1 MTSLPT
7 LASKQTF
14 QDNHPKMA
22 TKPDQ
27 KQGQQQ
33 STFLRKVNIFIG
45 RTSRKEVLTFLLF
58 VLVSG
63 FFWIVQ
69 TSREE
74 TASEFMVE
82 LIIEDQ
88 PQGMVFTTRIPPS
101 LKVTITDTN
110 ARLLNYS
117 VNDRL
122 KSLSVNFE
130 RYADAIG
137 NFRISAAELQSLLRE
152 RLFSS
157 TQITAVSPSLI
168 DARFALTEGRKFP
181 VVVSGVYVPADNY
194 RLRPMIIEPD
204 SVIINAPNMVLDTLN
219 FVYTVA
225 ASHYDLRDTLT
236 ETLPLELPIG
246 VKATPASVKVTAPVA
261 QYVEKVFDNLVVNT
275 TNLPNGKRLL
285 IFPYSVRLSCFV
297 DFHHY
302 RQLTEEDF
310 DISVSYDSIAT
321 SDGRH
326 LPILIKYKDDPTL
339 VTNIQI
345 YPQKVEYILE

>member
-1 MTSLPT
+1 
-7 LASKQTF
+7 
-14 QDNHPKMA
+14 MA
-22 TKPDQ
+22 VKPDD
-27 KQGQQQ
+27 KQGRQ

-63 FFWIVQ
+63 FFWIVLS
-69 TSREE
+69 SREE
-74 TASEFMVE
+74 TASEFQVD
-82 LIIEDQ
+82 LIIEGQ
-88 PQGMVFTTRIPPS
+88 PQGMVFTTRMPDA

-122 KSLSVNFE
+122 TSLTVDFE

-168 DARFALTEGRKFP
+168 DARFALTEGRKYP
-181 VVVSGVYVPADNY
+181 VVVSGIYFPADNY
-194 RLRPMIIEPD
+194 RLRAMIVEPD
-204 SVIINAPNMVLDTLN
+204 SVIVNAPNAVLDTLN
-219 FVYTVA
+219 CVYTI
-225 ASHYDLRDTLT
+225 ASAHYDLRDTLT
-236 ETLPLELPIG
+236 ETLPLDLQIG

-261 QYVEKVFDNLVVNT
+261 QYVEKVFDNMVVNT
-275 TNLPNGKRLL
+275 SQLPKNKRML
-285 IFPYSVRLSCFV
+285 IFPYSVRLTCLV

-302 RQLTEEDF
+302 SQLTAEDF
-310 DISVSYDSIAT
+310 EISVSYDSIST

-339 VTNIQI
+339 VTNIQT

>member
-1 MTSLPT
+1 
-7 LASKQTF
+7 
-14 QDNHPKMA
+14 MA
-22 TKPDQ
+22 TKPDNR
-27 KQGQQQ
+27 QGQQQ

-69 TSREE
+69 SSREE
-74 TASEFMVE
+74 TASEFLVD

-88 PQGMVFTTRIPPS
+88 PQDMVFTTHIPTS

-122 KSLSVNFE
+122 TSLTVDFE

-157 TQITAVSPSLI
+157 TKITAVSPSLI
-168 DARFALTEGRKFP
+168 DARFALTEGRKIP
-181 VVVSGVYVPADNY
+181 VVAPGVYIPAENY
-194 RLRPMIIEPD
+194 RLRPMLIKPD
-204 SVIINAPNMVLDTLN
+204 SVVINAPNLVLDTMKC
-219 FVYTVA
+219 VYTESKA
-225 ASHYDLRDTLT
+225 YYDLRDTLT
-236 ETLPLELPIG
+236 ETLSLELPLG
-246 VKATPASVKVTAPVA
+246 VKATPSKVEVTAPVA
-261 QYVEKVFDNLVVNT
+261 QYVEKVFDNFEVKT
-275 TNLPNGKRLL
+275 ARLPKGKKLL
-285 IFPYSVRLSCFV
+285 IFPYSVRLTCFV

-302 RQLTEEDF
+302 RQLTEDDF
-310 DISVSYDSIAT
+310 EVFVSYDSIKT

-326 LPILIKYKDDPTL
+326 LPILINYKDDATL
-339 VTNIQI
+339 VTNLQT
-345 YPQKVEYILE
+345 YPQEVEYILE

>member
-1 MTSLPT
+1 
-7 LASKQTF
+7 
-14 QDNHPKMA
+14 MA
-22 TKPDQ
+22 TKPDN
-27 KQGQQQ
+27 KKGQQQ
-33 STFLRKVNIFIG
+33 STLLRKVNIFIG
-45 RTSRKEVLTFLLF
+45 RTNRKEVLTFLLF

-63 FFWIVQ
+63 FFWIVL

-82 LIIEDQ
+82 FIIEDQ
-88 PQGMVFTTRIPPS
+88 PQDMVFTTHVPTS

-122 KSLSVNFE
+122 TSLSVDFE

-168 DARFALTEGRKFP
+168 DARFAQTEGRKFP
-181 VVVSGVYVPADNY
+181 VVVSGIYIPAENY
-194 RLRPMIIEPD
+194 RLRPMLINPD
-204 SVIINAPNMVLDTLN
+204 SVVINAPNAVLDTMKC
-219 FVYTVA
+219 VYTEA
-225 ASHYDLRDTLT
+225 KAYYGLRDTLT
-236 ETLPLELPIG
+236 ETLSLELPLG
-246 VKATPASVKVTAPVA
+246 VKATPAKVEITAPVA
-261 QYVEKVFDNLVVNT
+261 QYVEKVFDNMEIKT
-275 TNLPNGKRLL
+275 TELPKGKRLL
-285 IFPYSVRLSCFV
+285 IFPYSVRLTCLV

-310 DISVSYDSIAT
+310 DISVSYDSIPT

-326 LPILIKYKDDPTL
+326 LPILIKYKDEPTL
-339 VTNIQI
+339 VTNIQV

>member
-1 MTSLPT
+1 
-7 LASKQTF
+7 
-14 QDNHPKMA
+14 MA
-22 TKPDQ
+22 VKPDK

-33 STFLRKVNIFIG
+33 SALLRKVNIFIG

-63 FFWIVQ
+63 FFWIVLS
-69 TSREE
+69 SREE
-74 TASEFMVE
+74 TASEFEVE

-88 PQGMVFTTRIPPS
+88 PQGMVFTTHVPTA

-122 KSLSVNFE
+122 TSLTVDFE

-168 DARFALTEGRKFP
+168 DARFAVTEGRKYP
-181 VVVSGVYVPADNY
+181 VVVSGVYLPADNY
-194 RLRPMIIEPD
+194 RLRTMIVEPD
-204 SVIINAPNMVLDTLN
+204 SVIINAPNAVLDTLN
-219 FVYTVA
+219 CVYTVA
-225 ASHYDLRDTLT
+225 ATHYDLRDTLT

-261 QYVEKVFDNLVVNT
+261 QYVEKVFDNMVVNT
-275 TNLPNGKRLL
+275 SHLPKNKRLL
-285 IFPYSVRLSCFV
+285 VFPYSVRLTCLV

-310 DISVSYDSIAT
+310 EVSVSYDSIAT

-326 LPILIKYKDDPTL
+326 LPILIKYKDDPSL
-339 VTNIQI
+339 VTNIQT

>member
-1 MTSLPT
+1 
-7 LASKQTF
+7 
-14 QDNHPKMA
+14 MA
-22 TKPDQ
+22 TKPDK

-33 STFLRKVNIFIG
+33 SAFLRKVNIFIG

-63 FFWIVQ
+63 FFWIVL

-74 TASEFMVE
+74 TASEFQVD
-82 LIIEDQ
+82 LIIESQ
-88 PQGMVFTTRIPPS
+88 PQGMVFTTHIPTS

-117 VNDRL
+117 VNNRL
-122 KSLSVNFE
+122 TSLSVNFD

-152 RLFSS
+152 QLFSS

-168 DARFALTEGRKFP
+168 DARFAVTEGRKFP
-181 VVVSGVYVPADNY
+181 VVVTGTYIPEDNY
-194 RLRPMIIEPD
+194 RLRPLIIEPD
-204 SVIINAPNMVLDTLN
+204 SVIINAPNAVLDTLT
-219 FVYTVA
+219 FVRTIES
-225 ASHYDLRDTLT
+225 SHYGLRDTLT
-236 ETLPLELPIG
+236 ETLSLDLPIG

-275 TNLPNGKRLL
+275 THLPNGKRLL
-285 IFPYSVRLSCFV
+285 IFPYSVRLTCLV
-297 DFHHY
+297 DFHHF
-302 RQLTEEDF
+302 RQLTEDDF
-310 DISVSYDSIAT
+310 EISVSYDSIAT

-326 LPILIKYKDDPTL
+326 LPILIKYKDDPTQ
-339 VTNIQI
+339 VTNIQT

>member
-1 MTSLPT
+1 
-7 LASKQTF
+7 
-14 QDNHPKMA
+14 MA
-22 TKPDQ
+22 AKPDK

-33 STFLRKVNIFIG
+33 STFFRKVNIFIG

-63 FFWIVQ
+63 FFWIVE

-74 TASEFMVE
+74 SASEFIVE
-82 LIIEDQ
+82 LNIEDQ
-88 PQGMVFTTRIPPS
+88 PQGMVFTTHVPTS

-122 KSLSVNFE
+122 SSLTVDFE

-152 RLFSS
+152 QLFSS

-168 DARFALTEGRKFP
+168 DARFAVTEGRKYP
-181 VVVSGVYVPADNY
+181 VLVPGVYLPAENY
-194 RLRPMIIEPD
+194 RLRPIIVEPD
-204 SVIINAPNMVLDTLN
+204 SVVINAPNAVLDTLRY
-219 FVYTVA
+219 VYA
-225 ASHYDLRDTLT
+225 ATKHYYGLRDTLT
-236 ETLPLELPIG
+236 ETLPLELPLG
-246 VKATPASVKVTAPVA
+246 VKATPANVKVTAPIA
-261 QYVEKVFDNLVVNT
+261 QYVEKVFENLVVQT
-275 TNLPNGKRLL
+275 TDLPEKKHLL
-285 IFPYSVRLSCFV
+285 IFPYAIRLTCLV

-302 RQLTEEDF
+302 RELKEEDF
-310 DISVSYDSIAT
+310 DVTVSYDSIRT

-326 LPILIKYKDDPTL
+326 LPITVRYKEDPTL
-339 VTNIQI
+339 VTNIKTH
-345 YPQKVEYILE
+345 PQTVEFIIE